1 MRLVLVFLIAL
12 SLVGCAT
19 KKESENNTEIEEI
32 VEFDAKRANKGLVSY
47 RFAKADGDYSELKVD
62 EKLGIK
68 SEDLVNTFNNF
79 WVLEE
84 IDNEEEVEIDDKDLL
99 EEDILT
105 YEDGKI
111 CNYIFYKQGIV
122 VYSDNLGEKKKFF
135 WKSNYIQ

>member
-1 MRLVLVFLIAL
+1 M
-12 SLVGCAT
+12 
-19 KKESENNTEIEEI
+19 
-32 VEFDAKRANKGLVSY
+32 VSY